1 MSEKLVFDSEAEA
14 GSGAKQVEEYSEQ
27 SVSVDP
33 EIGNFKI
40 PYMQSIG
47 EKVSEVFENVTSPAE
62 DEEPT
67 DSPEEAE

>member
-1 MSEKLVFDSEAEA
+1 MSEKLVFDSDAET
-14 GSGAKQVEEYSEQ
+14 GSDAKRVEEYSE

-40 PYMQSIG
+40 PDMQSIG
-47 EKVSEVFENVTSPAE
+47 EKVSEVFENVTSPTE
-62 DEEPT
+62 NEEPI